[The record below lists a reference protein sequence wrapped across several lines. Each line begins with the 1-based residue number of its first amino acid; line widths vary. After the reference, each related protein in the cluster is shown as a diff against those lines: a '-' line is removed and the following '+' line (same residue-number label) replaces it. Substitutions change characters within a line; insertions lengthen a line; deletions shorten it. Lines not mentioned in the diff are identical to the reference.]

1 METVEHLGGLYGAV
15 LKYKLS
21 EDEYDGLQGLPKSFL
36 TSMFPE
42 LLNPHVMSYN
52 FKRLWDKWINF
63 SEDTWSQENAGEVEK
78 GRDWILSI
86 LEIPDG
92 VAFERI
98 SLTLPSF
105 TFRILSPKILS
116 DDLLVT
122 IIGSTVP
129 LEIEQLRLK
138 FIRTETVFDLVW
150 ERFRNPS
157 CSPDLIITYEQFLL
171 PAYLELLKLG

>member
-1 METVEHLGGLYGAV
+1 METVENLGNLYGDV

-42 LLNPHVMSYN
+42 LLNPHAMSYN
-52 FKRLWDKWINF
+52 FKRLWDKWLNF
-63 SEDTWSQENAGEVEK
+63 SEDTWSQENTREVTK
-78 GRDWILSI
+78 GRNWILGI
-86 LEIPDG
+86 LEIPDSL
-92 VAFERI
+92 AFERV
-98 SLTLPSF
+98 SLTLPAF

-116 DDLLVT
+116 DNLLVAV
-122 IIGSTVP
+122 IGSTVP

-138 FIRTETVFDLVW
+138 FIRTETVFDLIW

-157 CSPDLIITYEQFLL
+157 CSPDFIITYEQFLL